1 MWAEAFLGK
10 GGGHCVL
17 PPITNEINMRRT
29 RHTNKDDR
37 GVVAIEFV
45 LVAPFLIALIFS
57 IAHFGIF
64 FAKKVEVESA
74 ARDAART
81 LALSPGM
88 APADAVPSGM
98 TLDTT
103 GGRTNVGCV
112 AGNTTSD
119 ARVNLASN
127 YTFSIPL
134 IPLGTKTIRVE
145 GKMRCGG

>member
-1 MWAEAFLGK
+1 
-10 GGGHCVL
+10 
-17 PPITNEINMRRT
+17 MRSSA
-29 RHTNKDDR
+29 HPNKDDR
-37 GVVAIEFV
+37 GVVALEFV

-57 IAHFGIF
+57 LANFGIF

-88 APADAVPSGM
+88 TPAAAVPSGM

-103 GGRTNVGCV
+103 KTNVGCV
-112 AGNTTSD
+112 EGDTTSD
-119 ARVNLASN
+119 ARINLASD
-127 YTFSIPL
+127 YTFSIPG
-134 IPLGTKTIRVE
+134 IPIGTKTIRVE

>member
-1 MWAEAFLGK
+1 
-10 GGGHCVL
+10 
-17 PPITNEINMRRT
+17 MRRST
-29 RHTNKDDR
+29 HRNSDDR

-57 IAHFGIF
+57 IAQFGIF
-64 FAKKVEVESA
+64 YAKKVEVESA

-88 APADAVPSGM
+88 APSAAVPPGM

-103 GGRTNVGCV
+103 KTNVGCV

-119 ARVNLASN
+119 ARINLASN
-127 YTFSIPL
+127 YAFSIPGL
-134 IPLGTKTIRVE
+134 PIGTKTIRVE

>member
-1 MWAEAFLGK
+1 
-10 GGGHCVL
+10 
-17 PPITNEINMRRT
+17 MRRST
-29 RHTNKDDR
+29 HINDDDR

-57 IAHFGIF
+57 IAQFGIF

-88 APADAVPSGM
+88 APSAAVPSGS

-103 GGRTNVGCV
+103 KTNVGCV

-119 ARVNLASN
+119 ARINLASD
-127 YTFSIPL
+127 YTFSIPG
-134 IPLGTKTIRVE
+134 IPIGTKTIRVE

>member
-1 MWAEAFLGK
+1 
-10 GGGHCVL
+10 
-17 PPITNEINMRRT
+17 MRRT
-29 RHTNKDDR
+29 RNTNKDDR

-57 IAHFGIF
+57 IAQFGIF
-64 FAKKVEVESA
+64 FSKKVEVESA

-88 APADAVPSGM
+88 APAAAVPTGM
-98 TLDTT
+98 TLDSTK
-103 GGRTNVGCV
+103 TNVGCV

-119 ARVNLASN
+119 ARVNLVSN

-145 GKMRCGG
+145 GRMRCGG

>member
-1 MWAEAFLGK
+1 
-10 GGGHCVL
+10 
-17 PPITNEINMRRT
+17 MRRA
-29 RHTNKDDR
+29 RHTSKDDR
-37 GVVAIEFV
+37 GVVAVEFV

-81 LALSPGM
+81 LALTPGM
-88 APADAVPSGM
+88 APAAAMPSGM

-103 GGRTNVGCV
+103 KTNVGCV

-119 ARVNLASN
+119 ARVNLASD

>member
-1 MWAEAFLGK
+1 MQRSAR
-10 GGGHCVL
+10 
-17 PPITNEINMRRT
+17 TNR
-29 RHTNKDDR
+29 DDR

-57 IAHFGIF
+57 IAQFGIF
-64 FAKKVEVESA
+64 FARKVEVESV

-88 APADAVPSGM
+88 APAAAVPTGM
-98 TLDTT
+98 TLDSTK
-103 GGRTNVGCV
+103 TNAGCV

-119 ARVNLASN
+119 ARINLKSD

-134 IPLGTKTIRVE
+134 IPIGTKTIQVE
-145 GKMRCGG
+145 GRMRCGG